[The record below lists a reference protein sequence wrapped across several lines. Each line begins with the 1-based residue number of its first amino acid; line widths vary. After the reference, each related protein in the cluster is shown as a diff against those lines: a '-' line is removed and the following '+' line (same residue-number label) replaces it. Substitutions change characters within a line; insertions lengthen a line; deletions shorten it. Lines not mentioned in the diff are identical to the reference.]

1 MQIQDEFNVLQET
14 STESQ
19 IRESV
24 RKITDSLGAGYIDR
38 CLRTDTPPQELWDEL
53 SKAGYLG
60 IGISTEYGGGGLGL
74 YGLFCVA
81 EELAYKESLL
91 VMLVMS
97 SGIVAPILEK
107 WGTDYQKDKYLRRMA
122 TGEIK
127 FSFAITEQDSGS
139 NLYNMKTALKR
150 NTESNSYSLNGSK
163 CYISGVN
170 DADYILVVA
179 RVKQDDGT
187 LTKPVLCIVDA
198 KDTKVQKTVIDM
210 PHFSADKQ
218 WQLFFDNVDISE
230 DHIVGGLDN
239 GLSAVFCGLNPERIL
254 MAAYCNGIA
263 MNAIERASKYAC
275 ERIVWKK
282 PIGAHQGISHPLA
295 KAKIELEQARL
306 MTRKAAFLYGSIPEN
321 EVAEYANYAKYA
333 SAEAAIH
340 TVDTAIQV
348 HGGNGF
354 TDTYGIAKLYWPA
367 RLFRT
372 APVSAEMILNYV
384 SQNILNLPR
393 SY

>member
-1 MQIQDEFNVLQET
+1 MQNEFDILRET
-14 STESQ
+14 STERQ

-24 RKITDSLGAGYIDR
+24 RKIIDSLGAGYIDR
-38 CLRTDTPPQELWDEL
+38 CLETDTPPQELWDEL
-53 SKAGYLG
+53 SRGGYLG
-60 IGISTEYGGGGLGL
+60 IGISTECGGGGLGL
-74 YGLFCVA
+74 YGLSCVA

-127 FSFAITEQDSGS
+127 FSFAITEQDAGS
-139 NLYNMKTALKR
+139 SLYNIKTALKR
-150 NTESNSYSLNGSK
+150 GTKGNYSLNGSK
-163 CYISGVN
+163 CFISGVN

-187 LTKPVLCIVDA
+187 VTKPVLCIVDA
-198 KDTKVQKTVIDM
+198 KDTKIQKTVIDM
-210 PHFSADKQ
+210 PNFSADKQ
-218 WQLFFDNVDISE
+218 WQLFFDNVDINE
-230 DHIVGGLDN
+230 NHIVGGLDN
-239 GLSAVFCGLNPERIL
+239 GLAAVFCGLNPERIL
-254 MAAYCNGIA
+254 MAAYCNGISI
-263 MNAIERASKYAC
+263 NAIERASKYAR
-275 ERIVWKK
+275 ERKVWEK
-282 PIGAHQGISHPLA
+282 PIGTHQGISHPLA
-295 KAKIELEQARL
+295 KAKIDLEQARL
-306 MTRKAAFLYGSIPEN
+306 MTRKAALLHGSIPEN

-340 TVDTAIQV
+340 AVDTAIQV